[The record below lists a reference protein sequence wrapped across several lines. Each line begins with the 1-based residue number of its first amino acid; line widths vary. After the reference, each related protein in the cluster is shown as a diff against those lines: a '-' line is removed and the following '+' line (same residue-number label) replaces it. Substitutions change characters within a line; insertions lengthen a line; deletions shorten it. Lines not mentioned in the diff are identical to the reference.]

1 MPCKWSSLYCTL
13 LKFWSFSR
21 KGFWAV
27 ARDCSLSLLLWP
39 IPHWN
44 RTVGMSKIL
53 VGKAFSWR
61 NLPLDWNSVN
71 VSAKICWE
79 PVPTSLY
86 VPAALWGKNGSRSLF
101 HILKEFRQ
109 KIEANAL
116 ATRSHCNAQWKFQ
129 WIYNF
134 EIWYFVTKIVL
145 TYCEKKLF

>member
-1 MPCKWSSLYCTL
+1 MTHSSLKQGRRNVKNVGGEAFLIDLICPLIGTMSTYL
-13 LKFWSFSR
+13 PKFGGDQYPRPYMFR
-21 KGFWAV
+21 
-27 ARDCSLSLLLWP
+27 RPC
-39 IPHWN
+39 
-44 RTVGMSKIL
+44 
-53 VGKAFSWR
+53 
-61 NLPLDWNSVN
+61 
-71 VSAKICWE
+71 E
-79 PVPTSLY
+79 E
-86 VPAALWGKNGSRSLF
+86 KNGFRSLF